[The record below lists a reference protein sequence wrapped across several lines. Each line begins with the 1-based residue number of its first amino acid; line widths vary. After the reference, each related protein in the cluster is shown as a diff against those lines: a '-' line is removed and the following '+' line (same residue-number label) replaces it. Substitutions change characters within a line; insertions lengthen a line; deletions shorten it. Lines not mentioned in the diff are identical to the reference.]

1 MFTTTYNFVPAHP
14 LLRPKP
20 VEKPLPER
28 KEPTDRTV
36 HRETR
41 LWKVTAEAV
50 RPRKF
55 KGELLV
61 LFVFLAIVVSATVES
76 VQELS
81 RLMRSN
87 AIEHVTAKA
96 LGDVTNNVRREK

>member
-1 MFTTTYNFVPAHP
+1 MFTITYNFAPAHP

-20 VEKPLPER
+20 VEKPLPEG
-28 KEPTDRTV
+28 EESTDETV
-36 HRETR
+36 QLETR
-41 LWKVTAEAV
+41 LWKLTAEAV
-50 RPRKF
+50 QPKKF

-61 LFVFLAIVVSATVES
+61 VLVFMAIVVSATVES